1 VASEYDMSNTFTK
14 DSLAK
19 LFRPISDLINGNEED
34 DGGLLD
40 PAIRNLLKAST
51 TLVPHSRDVRVLQF
65 HIWARDQPS
74 IFHRHHFKYAIQYD
88 PFGTI
93 GGTATK
99 NFTVEFYVSKIRI
112 YQEREQMVAR
122 VGRDLSRIR
131 VPGFSLCETNRFFCF
146 DHKFNASTEA
156 ALLREIRSHLFPL
169 LNTVHPMFFRILD
182 AFNLPLTKEQRQ
194 DVISGR
200 QKLGFVDRLSPY
212 YGKNP
217 QYRREVSS
225 ALRWATFE
233 RDQNLCQHC
242 ERKFDAAK
250 LHADHVVPVARG
262 GLTVLGNLQA
272 LCGPC
277 NLKKGKRLEIE
288 LPDADLTKMKL

>member
-1 VASEYDMSNTFTK
+1 MSSAFTK
-14 DSLAK
+14 DSLVK
-19 LFRPISDLINGNEED
+19 LFRPISDLINGNVADED
-34 DGGLLD
+34 ELLD
-40 PAIRNLLKAST
+40 PVIRNLLKAST
-51 TLVPHSRDVRVLQF
+51 TLVAHSRDVRVLQF

-88 PFGTI
+88 PFGTM

-99 NFTVEFYVSKIRI
+99 NFTIEFYVSKIRI

-131 VPGFSLCETNRFFCF
+131 VPGFSFCETNRFFCF
-146 DHKFNASTEA
+146 DHKFKASTEA

-169 LNTVHPMFFRILD
+169 LNAVHSMFYRILD

-200 QKLGFVDRLSPY
+200 QKLGFVDRSSPH

-217 QYRREVSS
+217 EYRREVSP
-225 ALRWATFE
+225 ALRRATFE
-233 RDQNLCQHC
+233 RDGKLCQHC
-242 ERKFDAAK
+242 EREFDVAK

-277 NLKKGKRLEIE
+277 NLKKGKRLEAE
-288 LPDADLTKMKL
+288 LLNAGLA